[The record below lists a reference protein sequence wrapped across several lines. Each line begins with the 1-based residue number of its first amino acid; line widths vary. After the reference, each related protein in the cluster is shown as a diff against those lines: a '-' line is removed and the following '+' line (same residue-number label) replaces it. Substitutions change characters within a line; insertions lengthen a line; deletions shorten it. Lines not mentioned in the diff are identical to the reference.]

1 MAAGQNGPTRR
12 ILLVDD
18 EPQVLDVL
26 RARLAVRRQDWT
38 VQAVASGR
46 EAMGLLRSERFDAV
60 VTDMQMPEM
69 NGVELLKRVRR
80 IQPDVMR
87 IVLSFQTNHD
97 QKIDALPVAH
107 QLLDKPVAVDVLDRV
122 IARALTLRDRLG
134 GESAKGQVGQLD
146 RMPSVPRLYFELS
159 AALNDPEIA
168 LSSIGAIIEKDI
180 AMTAR
185 VLQVVNSA
193 YFALAR
199 PVSTI
204 NSAVSYLGTEAL
216 RTLVLSAALVG
227 AFEYDIESEDFS
239 IEDLHTHSIKTGL
252 LAKRLVT
259 DLAQASL
266 AYAAGVLHDV
276 GMLVL
281 ATRMPETY
289 AQVRD
294 YADAHDVTMTQA
306 EVELVEITH
315 ADIGAFLLGMWGL
328 PTPIV
333 DAVARHHAVQSGN
346 ELDAIGAVHIANALI
361 SEQELVRG
369 APISSLLP
377 AMQVETAAPIAAMPP
392 DLDLDY
398 VERLGKLDQVPRWRG
413 WATEMYNAES

>member
-216 RTLVLSAALVG
+216 RTIVLSAALVG
-227 AFEYDIESEDFS
+227 AFEDDIESEDFS

>member
-227 AFEYDIESEDFS
+227 AFEDDIESEDFS

>member
-1 MAAGQNGPTRR
+1 MVAGQNGPTRR

-26 RARLAVRRQDWT
+26 RTRLAMRRQDWT
-38 VQAVASGR
+38 VEAVTSGR
-46 EAMGLLRSERFDAV
+46 EAMKLLRSQRFDAV
-60 VTDMQMPEM
+60 VADMQMPEM
-69 NGVELLKRVRR
+69 SGVELLKSVRR

-107 QLLDKPVAVDVLDRV
+107 QLLDKPVADDVLERV

-146 RMPSVPRLYFELS
+146 RMPSLPRLYFELS
-159 AALNDPEIA
+159 EALNNPDIA
-168 LSSIGAIIEKDI
+168 LSSIGSIIEKDI

-227 AFEYDIESEDFS
+227 AFEDDIELEGFS

-281 ATRMPETY
+281 ATRMPETC

-294 YADAHDVTMTQA
+294 YAAEHDVTMTQA
-306 EVELVEITH
+306 EVELVQITH

-333 DAVARHHAVQSGN
+333 DAVARHHSIQSGD
-346 ELDAIGAVHIANALI
+346 ELDAVGAVHIANALI
-361 SEQELVRG
+361 SEQELSRG

-377 AMQVETAAPIAAMPP
+377 DRSQGNMSPIGAMPP
-392 DLDLDY
+392 GMDCEF
-398 VERLGKLDQVPRWRG
+398 VERIGKTDQVPRWRG
-413 WATEMYNAES
+413 WASEMYNAEG

>member
-227 AFEYDIESEDFS
+227 AFEDDIESEDFS

-294 YADAHDVTMTQA
+294 HADAHDVTMTQA